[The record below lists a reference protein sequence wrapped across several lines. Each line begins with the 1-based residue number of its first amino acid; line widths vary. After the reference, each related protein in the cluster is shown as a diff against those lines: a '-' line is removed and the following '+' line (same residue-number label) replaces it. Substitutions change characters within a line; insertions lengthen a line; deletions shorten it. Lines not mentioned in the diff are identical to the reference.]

1 MDITIKRFEELTN
14 KELYNI
20 LKARY
25 QVFVLEQ
32 NCSEEDCDDKDY
44 DSYHLQYREG
54 DALVA
59 YLRIPIKGVSYN
71 ETSIGRVL
79 VRRDY
84 RNKGIARDMMKIA
97 ISFIENT
104 LGEKAIKISAQ
115 EYLVDFYSSLGFEK
129 VSDTYDEGGIPHVK
143 MHYKSSL

>member
-1 MDITIKRFEELTN
+1 MDITIKKFEELSN

-20 LKARY
+20 LKARFE
-25 QVFVLEQ
+25 VFVLEQ
-32 NCSEEDCDDKDY
+32 NCTEEDCDDKDY
-44 DSYHLQYREG
+44 ESYHLQYIENG
-54 DALVA
+54 ELVA
-59 YLRIPIKGVSYN
+59 YLRIPTKGVSYE

-79 VRRDY
+79 VRSKY
-84 RNKGIARDMMKIA
+84 RKKGIARDMMKIA

-129 VSDTYDEGGIPHVK
+129 VSDIYDEGGIPHVK
-143 MHYKSSL
+143 MYYSK